1 MGSHYYLLSFEENFS
16 HEHVISAIYHYI
28 VGVELLHKDTHDDPV
43 SLGESLFRKHA
54 RINNLTMRFP

>member
-1 MGSHYYLLSFEENFS
+1 MGSHYYLLSFEENLS

-28 VGVELLHKDTHDDPV
+28 GWCRVTPQRHDDPV